1 MKARRKAV
9 SSLTQA
15 MPAAAMG
22 VKARNRKNERK
33 AKVRSRTIA
42 GWREYV
48 ALPALGIGP
57 LVAKLDTG
65 ARSAAL
71 HAENISIYQ
80 KDGHHR
86 IKFDVPV
93 DSSGQHVKTCDL
105 VLSDQRRV
113 KNTGGR
119 SELRQVVETLKRTS
133 ARELPRVVASLL
145 DRLDANGRWALLK
158 FLGGALRVGVSARL
172 AKVALAQGMGVSI
185 VGLVKGSRT
194 CSFNFAGIGR
204 LFKMRK
210 RFRAP
215 AADSVL

>member
-1 MKARRKAV
+1 MR
-9 SSLTQA
+9 
-15 MPAAAMG
+15 AAAMSI
-22 VKARNRKNERK
+22 KARNRKNQRK

-57 LVAKLDTG
+57 LIAKLDTG

-71 HAENISIYQ
+71 HAANINIYQ

-93 DSSGQHVKTCDL
+93 DSSGKHVKTCDL

-119 SELRQVVETLKRTS
+119 SELRQVVETELKLGDKVWQAQITLTDRT
-133 ARELPRVVASLL
+133 
-145 DRLDANGRWALLK
+145 D
-158 FLGGALRVGVSARL
+158 
-172 AKVALAQGMGVSI
+172 MGVPMLLGRRTI
-185 VGLVKGSRT
+185 KGRFLVHPGR
-194 CSFNFAGIGR
+194 SF
-204 LFKMRK
+204 
-210 RFRAP
+210 
-215 AADSVL
+215 VLSKEARDER